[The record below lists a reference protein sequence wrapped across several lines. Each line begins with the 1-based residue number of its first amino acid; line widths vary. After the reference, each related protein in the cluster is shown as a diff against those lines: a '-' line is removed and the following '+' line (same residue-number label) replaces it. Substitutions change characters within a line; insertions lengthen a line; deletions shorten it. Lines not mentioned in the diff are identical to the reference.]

1 MPVSDGPS
9 SSASPACWLARHA
22 TWLAGALIAL
32 HVGLAASSAAQKS
45 ATFDEGFHITAGATN
60 WLGADFRLHS
70 GNGILP
76 QAWFALPIVLAP
88 ERFVV
93 PNPDVIIESQP
104 VRDFHLLTIY
114 LARVFFYEVGNS
126 HADLLLYARSMAM
139 ALGAMLCA
147 LVFVWA
153 RRCFG
158 PTAALLSCALCAL
171 SPNILAHARLATSDL
186 IFALCLLLAVGEV
199 WRSFWRPSAA
209 RIALAG
215 LALGLL
221 ALTKLSALGVIPMI
235 AVLIAVRAAVDAPV
249 EVGSLRARG
258 AGARAVC
265 LLGLV
270 VAQGLVAVA
279 VIWLA
284 YGLRF
289 DAVPE
294 GKPGRATMDAQWEWA
309 LERDSAVLSGIDALR
324 ETKLLPEAYLFSA
337 AFVWRQADERKSF
350 FLGEVRSGGDVRF
363 FPTAIASKT
372 PLALFAL
379 LGLAG
384 VLARR
389 DPPHSTASRLPTSEA
404 WQSGFLGCTPL
415 FVAAGVHGAFL
426 VTSEINLGLRHALP
440 IYPVAFIAAGAAL
453 RHDVGGAPRW
463 RAPVV
468 AILAA
473 SFTASSAIAWPH
485 YLAYFNATTPAS
497 RAYTNFVDSSLDWGQ
512 DLDNFRKH
520 LRSRPDASERPVYLS
535 YFGTADPLHH
545 RLNEDGVRRLPGFFD
560 WPSIRSQWPDVNLA
574 TRLEPGTYAISATML
589 QQLWSAPSREGTA
602 AENEEYL
609 ALRARFAPSLAAD
622 SEPVRL
628 TELRATL
635 ATDAAAPRAWAR
647 FSELRL
653 ARLCRELRKREP
665 DEQVGFSILLYEVT
679 AAELTRVE
687 SAATVPA
694 DG

>member
-9 SSASPACWLARHA
+9 SSASPPQAAAASWLARNA
-22 TWLAGALIAL
+22 TWLAAALIAL
-32 HVGLAASSAAQKS
+32 HIGLAASSAMQKS
-45 ATFDEGFHITAGATN
+45 ATFDEGFHITAGAAN

-93 PNPDVIIESQP
+93 PNPDAIIENQP

-126 HADLLLYARSMAM
+126 HADILMYARSMALL
-139 ALGAMLCA
+139 LGAMLCA

-186 IFALCLLLAVGEV
+186 IFALCLLLAIGEV
-199 WRSFWRPSAA
+199 WRSFWKPSAT
-209 RIALAG
+209 RIVLAG

-235 AVLIAVRAAVDAPV
+235 GVLLVVRTAVDAPLLIS
-249 EVGSLRARG
+249 GLRARS
-258 AGARAVC
+258 AGARAAS
-265 LLGLV
+265 LLGIV

-279 VIWLA
+279 LIWLA

-289 DAVPE
+289 DAVPDA
-294 GKPGRATMDAQWEWA
+294 KPGRETMNAQWEWA
-309 LERDSAVLSGIDALR
+309 LERDSAVLGGIDALR
-324 ETKLLPEAYLFSA
+324 QAKLLPEAYLFSA

-350 FLGEVRSGGDVRF
+350 FLGEVRSGGDARF

-372 PLALFAL
+372 PLALFGL
-379 LGLAG
+379 LGIAGTLALTRRG
-384 VLARR
+384 VATGI
-389 DPPHSTASRLPTSEA
+389 PPDES
-404 WQSGFLGCTPL
+404 WQRGFLGCTPF

-440 IYPVAFIAAGAAL
+440 IYPVLFIAAGAAL
-453 RHDVGGAPRW
+453 RASATPSW
-463 RAPVV
+463 RAPAV
-468 AILAA
+468 AVLTASFAA
-473 SFTASSAIAWPH
+473 SSLLAWPH
-485 YLAYFNATTPAS
+485 YLAYFNATTPS
-497 RAYTNFVDSSLDWGQ
+497 GSAYTKFVDSSLDWGQ
-512 DLDNFRKH
+512 DLDNLRAH
-520 LRSRPDASERPVYLS
+520 LRARPAGSDRPVYLS

-545 RLNEDGVRRLPGFFD
+545 GLNEDGVRRLPGFFD
-560 WPSIRSQWPDVNLA
+560 WPSIRAQWADVNIA
-574 TRLEPGTYAISATML
+574 TRLEPGTYAISATIL
-589 QQLWSAPSREGTA
+589 QQVWSAPSREGSA
-602 AENEEYL
+602 AENAEFL
-609 ALRARFAPSLAAD
+609 ALRAQFASSLGGGTEAA
-622 SEPVRL
+622 RL
-628 TELRATL
+628 AELRASL
-635 ATDAAAPRAWAR
+635 ASDAAAARAWAR
-647 FSELRL
+647 FAELRL

-665 DEQVGFSILLYEVT
+665 DEQVGFSILIYEVDT
-679 AAELTRVE
+679 AELARL
-687 SAATVPA
+687 SP
-694 DG
+694 GSL